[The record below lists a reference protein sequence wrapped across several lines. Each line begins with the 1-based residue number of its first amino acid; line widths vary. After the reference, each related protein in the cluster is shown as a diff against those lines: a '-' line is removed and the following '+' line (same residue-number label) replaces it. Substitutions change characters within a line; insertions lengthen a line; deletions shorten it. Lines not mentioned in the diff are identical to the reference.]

1 MKAIVCENWGGPEL
15 LKLCDVPS
23 PLPGPGEVKIAIRA
37 AGINFPDLLIIQK
50 KYQLQPALPFT
61 PGAEVA
67 GEVVALGP
75 GVSEL
80 RVGDRVLAACSTGGF
95 AEEVTVKAD
104 RCILL
109 PPNVAFDV
117 AAVLTLAY
125 ATGWHALIDRGEL
138 KPGETV
144 LVLGAGGGVGLA
156 AVEVAKAAGA
166 RVIAAASSEE
176 KLAVCRAHGA
186 DETINYTEEEIRAGI
201 ARTTANRGPDVIYD
215 PVGGKYTEPAF
226 RSIAWRGRHLVIG
239 FASGTIPSL
248 ALNLPLLKGAA
259 IVGVLWG
266 AFAQREPERHKEGMR
281 TLLGWLTE
289 GKLKPLISHRYRLEE
304 VPQALADMAARKI
317 IGKAVV
323 VP

>member
-15 LKLCDVPS
+15 LKLRDLPS
-23 PLPGPGEVKIAIRA
+23 PVPGPGEVKIAIRA

-50 KYQLQPALPFT
+50 KYQHQPPLPFT

-75 GVSEL
+75 GVSDL

-95 AEEVTVKAD
+95 AEEVTVKAEK
-104 RCILL
+104 CIVI

-117 AAVLTLAY
+117 AAAFTLAY
-125 ATGWHALIDRGEL
+125 ATGWHALMDRGEL

-166 RVIAAASSEE
+166 RVVAAASSEE

-186 DETINYTEEEIRAGI
+186 DETINYSEEDLRAGI

-215 PVGGKYTEPAF
+215 PVGGKYAEPAF
-226 RSIAWRGRHLVIG
+226 RSIAWRGRYLVIG
-239 FASGTIPSL
+239 FASGAIPSL
-248 ALNLPLLKGAA
+248 ALNLPLLKGAS

-281 TLLGWLTE
+281 TLLAWLAE
-289 GKLKPLISHRYRLEE
+289 GKLKPLISHRYRLAE

-317 IGKAVV
+317 IGKTVM